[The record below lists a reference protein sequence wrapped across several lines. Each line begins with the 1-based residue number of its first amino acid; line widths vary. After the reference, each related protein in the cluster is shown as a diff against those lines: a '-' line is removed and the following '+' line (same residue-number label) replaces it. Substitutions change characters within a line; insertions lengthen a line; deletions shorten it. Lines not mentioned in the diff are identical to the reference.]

1 MTICGSLGPVC
12 GSVVPVGLRL
22 GFGLGLGF
30 RLGLVRVRDT
40 VRFADCCIQT
50 AGESDKLRIN

>member
-1 MTICGSLGPVC
+1 MTIRGSLGPVC

-30 RLGLVRVRDT
+30 RLGLVRVR
-40 VRFADCCIQT
+40 FADCCIQT